1 MWKSFVFFSFI
12 NQRKTWPLFY
22 SFSYVMHTIEKKKES
37 SSNNSGYPIPAQERT
52 KLHFR
57 ESNFINFPG
66 VMPPGP
72 PPRSSCLRY
81 STFAPAARKVH
92 VRQVN
97 HCIRYF
103 QMLPK
108 TLHRACANC
117 WTKKSIY
124 LDPCLKPPYNGH
136 FLLSPRWPL

>member
-1 MWKSFVFFSFI
+1 MKIVFFFFHLLTKERLDPYFTHLVMYCTQSKK
-12 NQRKTWPLFY
+12 RKRVPLIIPVTQFRPRNARNC
-22 SFSYVMHTIEKKKES
+22 ILES
-37 SSNNSGYPIPAQERT
+37 PILSISRGSCLRA
-52 KLHFR
+52 
-57 ESNFINFPG
+57 
-66 VMPPGP
+66 

-92 VRQVN
+92 VRQLN

-108 TLHRACANC
+108 TLHRASANC

>member
-1 MWKSFVFFSFI
+1 MYCTQSKK
-12 NQRKTWPLFY
+12 RKRVPLIIPVTQFRPRNARNC
-22 SFSYVMHTIEKKKES
+22 ILES
-37 SSNNSGYPIPAQERT
+37 PILSISRGSCLRA
-52 KLHFR
+52 
-57 ESNFINFPG
+57 
-66 VMPPGP
+66 

-92 VRQVN
+92 VRQLN

-108 TLHRACANC
+108 TLHRASANC

-124 LDPCLKPPYNGH
+124 LDPCLPCPQGGRCREVQLDTWNSIKRYVYVCLPFLKP
-136 FLLSPRWPL
+136 LKAK